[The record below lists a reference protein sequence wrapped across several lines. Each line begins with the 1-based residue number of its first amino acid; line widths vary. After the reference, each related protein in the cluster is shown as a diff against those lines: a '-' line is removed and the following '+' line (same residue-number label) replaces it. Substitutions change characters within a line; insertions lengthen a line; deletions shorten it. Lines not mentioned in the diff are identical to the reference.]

1 VDLDWAFTCL
11 HQVSENTHRSG
22 KVWSRLA
29 EVSKYGLAL
38 SIKWMSFDECLS
50 CCTMETRE
58 AVMPAMLMITCS
70 AENGLHD
77 KAGKGQSKHQ

>member
-1 VDLDWAFTCL
+1 M
-11 HQVSENTHRSG
+11 
-22 KVWSRLA
+22 
-29 EVSKYGLAL
+29 SKYGLAL

-50 CCTMETRE
+50 CCTLETRE